1 MPRLRRSDC
10 SMPGISRRRRG
21 RGFEYRRESGE
32 VLQDPA
38 ELDRIRSLA
47 IPPAWTN
54 VWICEDPWGH
64 LQATGLDAAGRRQYL
79 YHPAWR
85 ERRDREKFE
94 RMLEFA
100 EALPRMRRLTDE
112 RLRAEGLGRDRVLSC
127 AVRLLDRGFFRI
139 GSESYAEANNTYG
152 LATMLRSHVSLHGD
166 GAVQFDYPA
175 KGGLRRI
182 QSVVDEDVFDVVAAL
197 KRRRS
202 GGPELLAY
210 RSGRRWIDV
219 HSSDINEY
227 IRELTRGD
235 FSAKDFRTW
244 NATVLAATS
253 LAVLGG
259 RAKSAT
265 ARKRV
270 VSLAVAEVARY
281 LGNTPAVCRAS
292 YIDPA
297 VIDCFNAGQ
306 TIAEALD
313 RLPLELPQPE
323 RQRRIE
329 QAVRRLLDG
338 RRRERAPAAP
348 PRRTAGR
355 RAPVVVRPRR
365 ATAGTAR

>member
-10 SMPGISRRRRG
+10 SKPGISRRRRG
-21 RGFEYRRESGE
+21 RGFEYRRETGE
-32 VLQDPA
+32 VVQEPV

-54 VWICEDPWGH
+54 VWICADPWGH
-64 LQATGLDAAGRRQYL
+64 LQATGIDAAGRRQYL

-85 ERRDREKFE
+85 QRRNREKFE

-100 EALPRMRRLTDE
+100 AALPRMRRLTDE
-112 RLRAEGLGRDRVLSC
+112 RLSREGLGRDRVLSC

-139 GSESYAEANNTYG
+139 GSESYAEVNNTYG

-166 GAVQFDYPA
+166 GTVRFDYLA
-175 KGGLRRI
+175 KGGTRRI

-210 RSGRRWIDV
+210 RNGRRWVDV

-227 IRELTRGD
+227 IRELTNGGD

-259 RAKSAT
+259 RATSPT

-292 YIDPA
+292 YIDPT
-297 VIDCFNAGQ
+297 VIDRFNAGQ
-306 TIAEALD
+306 TIADALD

-329 QAVRRLLDG
+329 QAVCRLLDG
-338 RRRERAPAAP
+338 RRREK
-348 PRRTAGR
+348 TASGPHRPVGR
-355 RAPVVVRPRR
+355 RAPAVVRPRQ
-365 ATAGTAR
+365 ATAGKAR

>member
-10 SMPGISRRRRG
+10 SKPGIRRLRRG
-21 RGFEYRRESGE
+21 RGFEYRREDDGP
-32 VLQDPA
+32 VHDPDDLA
-38 ELDRIRSLA
+38 RIRSLV
-47 IPPAWTN
+47 IPPAWTD
-54 VWICEDPWGH
+54 VWICEDARGH

-79 YHPAWR
+79 YHPEWR
-85 ERRDREKFE
+85 RRRDREKFE
-94 RMLEFA
+94 HMLDFA
-100 EALPRMRRLTDE
+100 AALPRMRRLTEE
-112 RLRAEGLGRDRVLSC
+112 RLGDPGLGRDRVLSC

-152 LATMLRSHVSLHGD
+152 LATMLRSHVSVKGD
-166 GAVQFDYPA
+166 RMVQFDYPA
-175 KGGLRRI
+175 KGGIQRV
-182 QSVVDEDVFDVVAAL
+182 QSVVDEAVFDVVAAL
-197 KRRRS
+197 KHRKSKGR
-202 GGPELLAY
+202 ELLAY
-210 RSGRRWIDV
+210 RDGRRWVDV

-227 IRELTRGD
+227 IRELAGGD

-253 LAVLGG
+253 LAVLG
-259 RAKSAT
+259 RSATSAT

-270 VSLAVAEVARY
+270 VSLAIGEVARY

-297 VIDCFNAGQ
+297 VIDRFNGGQ

-313 RLPLELPQPE
+313 RIPLELPQPE

-338 RRRERAPAAP
+338 GRRNRRAAAGSNGRPGRRPPAVARSRP
-348 PRRTAGR
+348 AIAGR
-355 RAPVVVRPRR
+355 
-365 ATAGTAR
+365 AR